1 MSEVSFV
8 VEQAGLDVIKNTH
21 ISANFDECKAALV
34 DMIAPYKGMI
44 VSEDAIAEAKSDR
57 AKIRKVAQRID
68 DARKTVKKVY
78 TEPLALF
85 EADCKELIEICMEGV
100 NNLDTQVKAFE
111 QAEKDAKIAEL
122 RAFYDEVSSDEEKAY
137 CPWESIYNP
146 KWENKG
152 YVIGQAQGEI
162 HDVLMRTEADLESI
176 RTMGGEDVP
185 YLLDYYR
192 HTRDIGAVIRKS
204 AELKTAREREAQR
217 KREAEER
224 QRAVESERERQR
236 AEADAEAKRE
246 SAVVQKQP
254 VQEPE
259 YAPAV
264 TTDLEQ
270 DELVTVDFR
279 VCCTKAQ
286 LSALGQ
292 YMRANGIKYGRAS

>member
-8 VEQAGLDVIKNTH
+8 VEQAGLDVIRNTH

-34 DMIAPYKGMI
+34 DMIAPYKNLI

-85 EADCKELIEICMEGV
+85 EADCKELTEICMEGV
-100 NNLDTQVKAFE
+100 NNLDAQVKAFE
-111 QAEKDAKIAEL
+111 KAEKDAKIAEL
-122 RAFYDEVSSDEEKAY
+122 KAFYDAAENDEAKAY

-152 YVIGQAQGEI
+152 FVISQAQSEI
-162 HDVLMRTEADLESI
+162 RDALEKTERDLDSI

-185 YLLDYYR
+185 YLLDYYGQ
-192 HTRDIGAVIRKS
+192 TRDIGAVIRKS

-224 QRAVESERERQR
+224 QRERDAARAAAEAAKEATR
-236 AEADAEAKRE
+236 AEPTNET
-246 SAVVQKQP
+246 
-254 VQEPE
+254 E

-264 TTDLEQ
+264 TTDLKQ
-270 DELVTVDFR
+270 DELLTVDFR
-279 VCCTKAQ
+279 VVCTKAQ
-286 LSALGQ
+286 LSMLGQ
-292 YMRANGIKYGRAS
+292 YMRKNGIKYGKAE